1 VAMDILDDRS
11 LGGRRSH
18 DPASALLEQEDEFA
32 EIIPPSQLRRS
43 GRRRHTEAELNIT
56 SFVDVLSVLLFFL
69 LSVATMS
76 KLGTHD
82 VNLPQQTDEFT
93 KESDVEVKNLSLSL
107 GKSGLKLRGMLT
119 PKDKEPE
126 ALAVEIPRVGE
137 DFDLQKLREEL
148 LRLKSGYKTDDAI
161 IMLVAD
167 DVPFDSIVK
176 VMDTVRE
183 QVEFADGR
191 RTITNL
197 FPQISL
203 SDYLIDRVDQQIA
216 AAPPEKS

>member
-1 VAMDILDDRS
+1 MDILDERS
-11 LGGRRSH
+11 LGARRSH
-18 DPASALLEQEDEFA
+18 DPASTLLEQEDEFA

-43 GRRRHTEAELNIT
+43 GRRRHSEAELNIT

-93 KESDVEVKNLSLSL
+93 KESELEVKNLSVSL
-107 GKSGLKLRGMLT
+107 AKGGLKLRGMLT
-119 PKDKEPE
+119 PQGKEPE
-126 ALAVEIPRVGE
+126 LLSVEIPVVGDSF
-137 DFDLQKLREEL
+137 DFQKLREEL
-148 LRLKSGYKTDDAI
+148 LRLKSNYKTDDAI

-183 QVEFADGR
+183 QVEFADGKR
-191 RTITNL
+191 NITNL

-203 SDYLIDRVDQQIA
+203 SDYLVDKVDQQIA